1 MKRSELISSSRHG
14 DAPLAVFLI
23 VCAGFFCGCK
33 GKVPAEA
40 LGSSVPLGR
49 QAVEASV
56 SELDTEDAVHRLEEN
71 FARVYFDFDATR
83 LSVEGGRLLDENAV
97 ILARHPG
104 LVVELQGHAD
114 PRGATSYNLAL
125 GARRTQS
132 VRHRLMARGI
142 SAERLPTVT
151 FGEER
156 PRAEGSHEAAH
167 AENRRVEFRVVHG
180 GADGVIGTI
189 D

>member
-1 MKRSELISSSRHG
+1 MNRSARLSSSSHG
-14 DAPLAVFLI
+14 HVSLVAFFLVFAVFS
-23 VCAGFFCGCK
+23 GGCK
-33 GKVPAEA
+33 RTVPAEA
-40 LGSSVPLGR
+40 LGSPVPLGR
-49 QAVEASV
+49 QAVEASF
-56 SELDTEDAVHRLEEN
+56 SELDTKVAVHRLEEN

-83 LSVEGGRLLDENAV
+83 LSVEGGRLLDENAM
-97 ILARHPG
+97 ILARHPS

-125 GARRTQS
+125 GTRRTQS

-142 SAERLPTVT
+142 SADRLPTVT

-156 PRAEGSHEAAH
+156 PRADGTHEAAH